1 MDWLIIIHLN
11 KSWKATVQFHLTEL
25 LNLRKHQLIGCAR
38 QTQHVV
44 RVNTTLNMHNN
55 IATVL
60 GHISRLTV
68 LACCSYWTKPS
79 AVFGAAC
86 LKSVQTNIG
95 FTSES
100 TPNRR
105 TFMLKEHVQNG
116 IVTRLGTTQAGGD
129 DKNCADSDTVFVTHV
144 YLNLGVLE
152 NISRADI
159 VTVVTISVCDACWN
173 QMSTNK
179 VKQISLVGLRSGKR
193 KQSDSWEALGKK
205 SSSPPPK
212 KKEEFQVVFLWL
224 GWQSEFL
231 PFAPSLWEYFKG
243 WAIFKPVDTVTI
255 FKFSA
260 VNNEQYLQ
268 ADFPWIRR
276 FANLQ
281 KHFGVTLKRCIFIL
295 FHSRCTR
302 CANTHYISV
311 SGTFSFA

>member
-1 MDWLIIIHLN
+1 M
-11 KSWKATVQFHLTEL
+11 QFHLTEL

-116 IVTRLGTTQAGGD
+116 IVTRLSTTQAGGD

-159 VTVVTISVCDACWN
+159 VTVVTISVCDAC
-173 QMSTNK
+173 
-179 VKQISLVGLRSGKR
+179 
-193 KQSDSWEALGKK
+193 
-205 SSSPPPK
+205 
-212 KKEEFQVVFLWL
+212 
-224 GWQSEFL
+224 
-231 PFAPSLWEYFKG
+231 
-243 WAIFKPVDTVTI
+243 
-255 FKFSA
+255 
-260 VNNEQYLQ
+260 
-268 ADFPWIRR
+268 
-276 FANLQ
+276 
-281 KHFGVTLKRCIFIL
+281 
-295 FHSRCTR
+295 
-302 CANTHYISV
+302 
-311 SGTFSFA
+311 